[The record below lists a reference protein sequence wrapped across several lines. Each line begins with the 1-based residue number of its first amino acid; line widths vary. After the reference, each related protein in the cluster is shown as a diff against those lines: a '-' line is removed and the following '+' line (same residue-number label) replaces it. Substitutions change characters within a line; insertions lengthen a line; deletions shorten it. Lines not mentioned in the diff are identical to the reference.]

1 MFITSLYDLYG
12 NPEAMRT
19 YLELFRPLAESGL
32 PFLVF
37 TDPSLLPL
45 WDIMY
50 PNLRLLTNLG
60 IIPLSL
66 SECELYQIGMS
77 YQGDLP
83 THRHPTKDTKEFF
96 SLMNTKIEFMKKGAA
111 LTDDPTLIWLD
122 MGLLKIVTNKEK
134 CLERL
139 RALHASPFDK
149 ITIPGCWSHMPACD
163 VNRVNWR
170 FCGGLLIL
178 PRRFLPSFYDHSKNV
193 LTDFCTLP
201 IYKLTWETNV
211 WSVIE
216 YCAEK
221 ENIVWYQADHND
233 SMILAVPLATP
244 VATPLHPAPP
254 SGLPSPSNIPLHIP
268 PINP

>member
-12 NPEAMRT
+12 NPEAMRS

-32 PFLVF
+32 PFLIF

-45 WDIMY
+45 WNMY
-50 PNLRLLTNLG
+50 PNTNLR

-66 SECELYQIGMS
+66 SECELYQIGMA

-96 SLMNTKIEFMKKGAA
+96 SLMNTKIEFLQKGAV

-122 MGLLKIVTNKEK
+122 MGLLKIATNKER
-134 CLERL
+134 CIEHL
-139 RALHASPFDK
+139 RALHTSTFEK

-170 FCGGLLIL
+170 FCGGLLIV
-178 PRRFLPSFYDHSKNV
+178 PHRFLGRFYDHSKNV
-193 LTDFCTLP
+193 LKDFCTLP

-221 ENIVWYQADHND
+221 ENILWYQADHND
-233 SMILAVPLATP
+233 SMIMACPLA
-244 VATPLHPAPP
+244 PAPRSAP
-254 SGLPSPSNIPLHIP
+254 PGVCISRHIP

>member
-12 NPEAMRT
+12 NLEAMRS

-32 PFLVF
+32 PFLLF

-45 WDIMY
+45 WDVY
-50 PNLRLLTNLG
+50 PNNLR
-60 IIPLSL
+60 IIPLPL
-66 SECELYQIGMS
+66 SECELYQIGMA
-77 YQGDLP
+77 YQGELP

-96 SLMNTKIEFMKKGAA
+96 SLMNTKIEFLQKAAA

-122 MGLLKIVTNKEK
+122 MGLLKIARNKER
-134 CLERL
+134 CIEHL
-139 RALHASPFDK
+139 RALHASTFEK
-149 ITIPGCWSHMPACD
+149 ITIPGCWPHMPACD

-170 FCGGLLIL
+170 FCGGLLII
-178 PRRFLPSFYDHSKNV
+178 PRRFLSSFYDHSKNV

-221 ENIVWYQADHND
+221 ENIMWYQADHND
-233 SMILAVPLATP
+233 SMIM
-244 VATPLHPAPP
+244 
-254 SGLPSPSNIPLHIP
+254 GLPLPSASPSSIPRCIP
-268 PINP
+268 PINQ

>member
-12 NPEAMRT
+12 NPEAMRS

-45 WDIMY
+45 WNVY
-50 PNLRLLTNLG
+50 PNSTLR

-66 SECELYQIGMS
+66 SECELYQIGMA

-83 THRHPTKDTKEFF
+83 SHRHPTKDTKEFF
-96 SLMNTKIEFMKKGAA
+96 SLMNTKIEFLQKAAA
-111 LTDDPTLIWLD
+111 LTDDLTLIWLD
-122 MGLLKIVTNKEK
+122 MGILKIATHKER
-134 CLERL
+134 CIERL
-139 RALHASPFDK
+139 RALHTCPFKK
-149 ITIPGCWSHMPACD
+149 ITIPGCWSHMPVCD

-170 FCGGLLIL
+170 FCGGLLIV
-178 PRRFLPSFYDHSKNV
+178 PRRFLERFYNHSKNV

-221 ENIVWYQADHND
+221 ENILWYQADHND
-233 SMILAVPLATP
+233 SMIMACPL
-244 VATPLHPAPP
+244 PLPSAPP
-254 SGLPSPSNIPLHIP
+254 GLAIP

>member
-12 NPEAMRT
+12 NPEAMRS

-45 WDIMY
+45 WDVY
-50 PNLRLLTNLG
+50 PNIR
-60 IIPLSL
+60 IIPLPL
-66 SECELYQIGMS
+66 SECELYQIGMA

-96 SLMNTKIEFMKKGAA
+96 SLMNTKIEFLQKSAR
-111 LTDDPTLIWLD
+111 LTEDSTLIWLD
-122 MGLLKIVTNKEK
+122 MGILKIATNKER
-134 CLERL
+134 CIEHL
-139 RALHASPFDK
+139 RALHASTFEK

-170 FCGGLLIL
+170 FCGGLLII
-178 PRRFLPSFYDHSKNV
+178 PRRFLSSFYDHSKNV

-221 ENIVWYQADHND
+221 ENIAWYQADHND
-233 SMILAVPLATP
+233 SMIMGLPLAP
-244 VATPLHPAPP
+244 SAPP
-254 SGLPSPSNIPLHIP
+254 SSIPLRISLRIP
-268 PINP
+268 PINQ

>member
-12 NPEAMRT
+12 RPEAMRS
-19 YLELFRPLAESGL
+19 YLELFRPLEQSGL

-45 WDIMY
+45 WNTVY
-50 PNLRLLTNLG
+50 PNTHVR
-60 IIPLSL
+60 IVPLSL
-66 SECELYQIGMS
+66 TDCELYQIGMA

-83 THRHPTKDTKEFF
+83 THRHVTKDTKEFF
-96 SLMNTKIEFMKKGAA
+96 SLMNTKIEFMKKAMA
-111 LTDDPTLIWLD
+111 HTQDQTLIWLD
-122 MGLLKIVTNKEK
+122 MGLLKIATHKDR
-134 CLERL
+134 CIERL
-139 RALHASPFDK
+139 RTLHAASFDK

-170 FCGGLLIL
+170 FCGGLLIV
-178 PRRFLPSFYDHSKNV
+178 PRPFLQRFYDHSKNV

-216 YCAEK
+216 YCAER
-221 ENIVWYQADHND
+221 EHILWYQADHND
-233 SMILAVPLATP
+233 SMIMACP
-244 VATPLHPAPP
+244 
-254 SGLPSPSNIPLHIP
+254 LPSRGLSVP

>member
-96 SLMNTKIEFMKKGAA
+96 SLMNTKIEFMKK
-111 LTDDPTLIWLD
+111 DQLI
-122 MGLLKIVTNKEK
+122 EK
-134 CLERL
+134 
-139 RALHASPFDK
+139 H
-149 ITIPGCWSHMPACD
+149 
-163 VNRVNWR
+163 
-170 FCGGLLIL
+170 
-178 PRRFLPSFYDHSKNV
+178 
-193 LTDFCTLP
+193 
-201 IYKLTWETNV
+201 
-211 WSVIE
+211 
-216 YCAEK
+216 
-221 ENIVWYQADHND
+221 
-233 SMILAVPLATP
+233 
-244 VATPLHPAPP
+244 
-254 SGLPSPSNIPLHIP
+254 
-268 PINP
+268 

>member
-12 NPEAMRT
+12 NPEAMRS

-45 WDIMY
+45 WDVY
-50 PNLRLLTNLG
+50 PNSTLR

-66 SECELYQIGMS
+66 SECELYQIGMA

-96 SLMNTKIEFMKKGAA
+96 SLMNTKIEFLQKAAA
-111 LTDDPTLIWLD
+111 LTNDPTLIWLD
-122 MGLLKIVTNKEK
+122 MGLLKIATNKER
-134 CLERL
+134 CIERL
-139 RALHASPFDK
+139 HALHTSAFEK

-170 FCGGLLIL
+170 FCGGLLIV
-178 PRRFLPSFYDHSKNV
+178 PRRFLERFYNHSKNV
-193 LTDFCTLP
+193 LKDFCTLP

-221 ENIVWYQADHND
+221 ENILWYQADHND
-233 SMILAVPLATP
+233 SMIMALPLSL
-244 VATPLHPAPP
+244 PLPQP
-254 SGLPSPSNIPLHIP
+254 LPSALPLPSAPGLAIP

>member
-12 NPEAMRT
+12 NPEAMQS

-32 PFLVF
+32 PFLIF

-45 WDIMY
+45 WDVY
-50 PNLRLLTNLG
+50 PNPNLR

-66 SECELYQIGMS
+66 SECELYQIGMA
-77 YQGDLP
+77 YQGELP

-96 SLMNTKIEFMKKGAA
+96 SLMNTKIEFLQKAA
-111 LTDDPTLIWLD
+111 GFTEDSTLIWLD
-122 MGLLKIVTNKEK
+122 MGILKIAANKER
-134 CLERL
+134 CIEHL
-139 RALHASPFDK
+139 RALHASTFEK

-178 PRRFLPSFYDHSKNV
+178 PRRFLSSFYDHSKNV

-201 IYKLTWETNV
+201 IYKLSWETNV

-221 ENIVWYQADHND
+221 ENILWYQADHND
-233 SMILAVPLATP
+233 SMIMA
-244 VATPLHPAPP
+244 APCRP
-254 SGLPSPSNIPLHIP
+254 IPLCIQ

>member
-12 NPEAMRT
+12 NPEAMRS

-45 WDIMY
+45 WSVY
-50 PNLRLLTNLG
+50 PNSTLR

-66 SECELYQIGMS
+66 SECELYQIGMA

-96 SLMNTKIEFMKKGAA
+96 SLMNTKIEFLQKAAA
-111 LTDDPTLIWLD
+111 LTDDPSLIWLD
-122 MGLLKIVTNKEK
+122 MGILKIATNKER
-134 CLERL
+134 CIEQ
-139 RALHASPFDK
+139 LHTLHTCPFEK

-170 FCGGLLIL
+170 FCGGLLIV
-178 PRRFLPSFYDHSKNV
+178 PRRFVERFYHHSKNV

-221 ENIVWYQADHND
+221 ENILWYQADHND
-233 SMILAVPLATP
+233 SMIMALPLPLAL
-244 VATPLHPAPP
+244 PLP
-254 SGLPSPSNIPLHIP
+254 SGLAIP

>member
-12 NPEAMRT
+12 NPEAMRS
-19 YLELFRPLAESGL
+19 YLELFRPLAESRI
-32 PFLVF
+32 PFIVF
-37 TDPSLLPL
+37 TDPSLMSL
-45 WDIMY
+45 WDTVY
-50 PNLRLLTNLG
+50 PNLPLLSNLR
-60 IIPLSL
+60 IIPLPL
-66 SECELYQIGMS
+66 SECELYQIGMA

-96 SLMNTKIEFMKKGAA
+96 SLMNTKIEFMKKAA
-111 LTDDPTLIWLD
+111 SLTDDPTLMWLD
-122 MGLLKIVTNKEK
+122 MGLLKIATHKER
-134 CLERL
+134 CIERL
-139 RALHASPFDK
+139 RALHTSAFEK

-170 FCGGLLIL
+170 FCGGLLII
-178 PRRFLPSFYDHSKNV
+178 PRRFLERFYDHSKNV

-201 IYKLTWETNV
+201 IYKLSWETNV

-221 ENIVWYQADHND
+221 ENILWYQADHND
-233 SMILAVPLATP
+233 SMIMAAPVCPLVLP
-244 VATPLHPAPP
+244 M
-254 SGLPSPSNIPLHIP
+254 PSPPHTLHVP

>member
-45 WDIMY
+45 WDTVY
-50 PNLRLLTNLG
+50 PNLSLLTNLG
-60 IIPLSL
+60 IIPLPL
-66 SECELYQIGMS
+66 SECELYRIGMA

-122 MGLLKIVTNKEK
+122 MGLLKITTNKEK

-139 RALHASPFDK
+139 RALHACSFDK

-170 FCGGLLIL
+170 FCGGLLII

-233 SMILAVPLATP
+233 SMIMALPLTLATPLATP
-244 VATPLHPAPP
+244 FRPAPP
-254 SGLPSPSNIPLHIP
+254 SGLPSPSSICIP